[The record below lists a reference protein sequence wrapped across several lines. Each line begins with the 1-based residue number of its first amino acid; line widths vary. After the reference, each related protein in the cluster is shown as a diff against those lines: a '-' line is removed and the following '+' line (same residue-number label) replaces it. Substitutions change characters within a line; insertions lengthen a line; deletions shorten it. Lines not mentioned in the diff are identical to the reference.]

1 VGALPPATCR
11 LPPDCYLV
19 SSFNTLLLHLGAT
32 AQRYYLKLRAEDV
45 SRHASDVHQAMI
57 TAAAAAPAT
66 VVAST
71 TLTAAA
77 PPATVVASSTLTAPI
92 TLTAAA
98 QQPSSDAALPAG
110 RLLLATAAAQ
120 QPPPSSDAA
129 LAAAVVNPPVTA
141 AAPPNTVARTL
152 QVRCVWVGCEDGR
165 SGGLLLTLPTPCMT

>member
-120 QPPPSSDAA
+120 QPSSPA
-129 LAAAVVNPPVTA
+129 AAAVVSPPVTA

>member
-1 VGALPPATCR
+1 MGALPPATCR

-120 QPPPSSDAA
+120 QPSSPA
-129 LAAAVVNPPVTA
+129 AAAVVSPPVTA